1 MVPYNASWF
10 RNGIFADDQVKMRS
24 LGCTLI
30 QDPYKKGAFGSRC
43 PDVQTG
49 RVPCD
54 GEGGVG
60 GDASASQGTRKIA
73 RKLPDTSREAWGRVF
88 LTTLIRGNW
97 DMEGEPVQGS
107 CCCFGIGIL

>member
-1 MVPYNASWF
+1 MLQSRGSRRVRHDLAIEQQQQGLLQTL
-10 RNGIFADDQVKMRS
+10 RVKMRS

-88 LTTLIRGNW
+88 LTTLIKNQPNPHLVS
-97 DMEGEPVQGS
+97 D
-107 CCCFGIGIL
+107 C

>member
-1 MVPYNASWF
+1 MLQSRGSRRVRHDLAIEQQQQGLLQTL
-10 RNGIFADDQVKMRS
+10 RVKMRS

-30 QDPYKKGAFGSRC
+30 QDHYKKGAFGSRC

-88 LTTLIRGNW
+88 LTTLIKNQPNPHLVS
-97 DMEGEPVQGS
+97 D
-107 CCCFGIGIL
+107 C

>member
-1 MVPYNASWF
+1 MLQSRGSRRV
-10 RNGIFADDQVKMRS
+10 RHDLVIEQQQQGLLQTLRVKMRS

-49 RVPCD
+49 RVPCY
-54 GEGGVG
+54 GEGGDG

-73 RKLPDTSREAWGRVF
+73 RKFPDTSRKAWGRVF
-88 LTTLIRGNW
+88 LTTLIKNQPNPHLVS
-97 DMEGEPVQGS
+97 D
-107 CCCFGIGIL
+107 C

>member
-1 MVPYNASWF
+1 MLQSRGSRRVRHDLAIEQQQQGLLQTL
-10 RNGIFADDQVKMRS
+10 RVKMRS

-43 PDVQTG
+43 PHVQTG

-88 LTTLIRGNW
+88 LTTLIKNQPNPHLVS
-97 DMEGEPVQGS
+97 D
-107 CCCFGIGIL
+107 C